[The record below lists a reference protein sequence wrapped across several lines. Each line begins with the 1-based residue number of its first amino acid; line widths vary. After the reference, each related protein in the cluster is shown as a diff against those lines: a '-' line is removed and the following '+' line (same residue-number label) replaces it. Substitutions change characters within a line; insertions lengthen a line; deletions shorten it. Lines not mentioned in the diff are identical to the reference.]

1 MARGTGNT
9 YDNTVRMLNLVA
21 LLSNTPVPL
30 SIDQI
35 ADKFETLGE
44 QFRYPPR
51 DHGRREA
58 FNRDKRALLDIGVPV
73 VTTWLSGSE
82 AGVGAYI
89 IDKDEYAPIDFGLT
103 RDEMDALQAAAAIV
117 RIEQPWVGSAL
128 QWLGGSTQV
137 QGDAVEARFGSASV
151 PLVSLWSAVQSY
163 SAVEFGYHG
172 RRRSIDPYGIAI
184 RNGAWYVVGSDHAS
198 GSQRTF
204 RVDRIEGDVT
214 VGPAGTFARPSEFRV
229 EESLATDPKLFGGGA
244 DVCATVR
251 VDANLAATVVAEV
264 GSEAVLGTVE
274 GTGAVEV
281 SVPCGNYEAFRAWLF
296 SMVDRAE
303 VVSPADVRER
313 IVADLRR
320 RAGTS

>member
-1 MARGTGNT
+1 MARGAGNT

-35 ADKFETLGE
+35 ADKFEALGE

-58 FNRDKRALLDIGVPV
+58 FNRDKKALLDIGVPV

-89 IDKDEYAPIDFGLT
+89 IDRDEYVPIDFGLT

-117 RIEQPWVGSAL
+117 QIEQPWVGSAL
-128 QWLGGSTQV
+128 QWLGGSM
-137 QGDAVEARFGSASV
+137 QGQDRAVVARFGTASV
-151 PLVSLWSAVQSY
+151 PLVALWSAVQSY
-163 SAVEFGYHG
+163 STVQFHYHG
-172 RRRSIDPYGIAI
+172 RRRSVDPYGIAI
-184 RNGAWYVVGSDHAS
+184 RNGAWYVVGLDRDG

-204 RVDRIEGDVT
+204 RVDRIDGEVT
-214 VGPAGTFARPSEFRV
+214 VGPADAFARPVDFRID
-229 EESLATDPKLFGGGA
+229 ESLATDPKLFGDGGEA
-244 DVCATVR
+244 RATVR

-264 GSEAVLGTVE
+264 GTDAVLGTVS

-296 SMVDRAE
+296 SMVDRAV
-303 VVSPADVRER
+303 VVSPASVRER
-313 IVADLRR
+313 IMSDLRTR
-320 RAGTS
+320 TGAS